1 MGVSTAST
9 EKEPPMTTS
18 VTLSNGL
25 GMPQIGLGVYLMSDV
40 AVCESSVKSAL
51 LTGYRLIDTAIA
63 YRNERAVGRG
73 IRGSAVPREDIFLTT
88 KLWPSHYAY
97 EKARVAIAESVERL
111 DSGYVDLLLL
121 HQPVGDIGG
130 AWRAMEEAVDQGSVR
145 SIGVSN
151 FAVADL
157 ESLDRTAR
165 IKPVLDQVELHPHW
179 QQPELLPYL
188 SSHGIVAEAW
198 YPLGHG
204 SKRLLSE
211 PAVLAAATAHSKSPV
226 QVILRWHVQRG
237 FVAIPKSTDPDH
249 IAANLDVFDFALS
262 AEEMSAIDALGR
274 DRPMFRMPRWAMAA
288 LMPLARPR
296 PRE

>member
-1 MGVSTAST
+1 MTSTV
-9 EKEPPMTTS
+9 P
-18 VTLSNGL
+18 LSNGVRI
-25 GMPQIGLGVYLMSDV
+25 PQIGLGVYLMSDV

-51 LTGYRLIDTAIA
+51 LSGYRLIDTAIA

-73 IRGSAVPREDIFLTT
+73 IRGSGIPREDIFLTS

-111 DSGYVDLLLL
+111 DSGYLDLLLL
-121 HQPVGDIGG
+121 HQPVGDIVG
-130 AWRAMEEAVDQGSVR
+130 AWRAMEEAVDQGAVR

-151 FAVADL
+151 FTVADL
-157 ESLDRTAR
+157 ESLLPKAR
-165 IKPVLDQVELHPHW
+165 IRPVLDQVELHPHW

-188 SSHGIVAEAW
+188 SSQGIVAEAW

-204 SKRLLSE
+204 SKSLLTES
-211 PAVLAAATAHSKSPV
+211 AILAAAAAHSKSPV
-226 QVILRWHVQRG
+226 QIILRWHVQRG

-249 IAANLDVFDFALS
+249 IAANIDVFDFELTAS
-262 AEEMSAIDALGR
+262 EMSAINALGR

-288 LMPLARPR
+288 TMPLARPR
-296 PRE
+296 PRA

>member
-1 MGVSTAST
+1 
-9 EKEPPMTTS
+9 MTTS

-25 GMPQIGLGVYLMSDV
+25 RMPQIGLGVYLISDV
-40 AVCESSVKSAL
+40 AVCEASVKSAL
-51 LTGYRLIDTAIA
+51 IAGYRLIDTAIA
-63 YRNERAVGRG
+63 YRNESAVGRG
-73 IRGSAVPREDIFLTT
+73 MRASEVPREEIFLTT

-97 EKARVAIAESVERL
+97 EKARVAIADSLERL
-111 DSGYVDLLLL
+111 GSGHIDLLLL
-121 HQPVGDIGG
+121 HQPVGDVAG
-130 AWRAMEEAVDQGSVR
+130 AWKALEEAVDQGSVR

-151 FAVADL
+151 FTVADL
-157 ESLDRTAR
+157 ESLNRTAR
-165 IKPVLDQVELHPHW
+165 IRPVLNQVELHPHW

-204 SKRLLSE
+204 SKSLLSE

-237 FVAIPKSTDPDH
+237 FVAIPKSTNPDH

-262 AEEMSAIDALGR
+262 SQEMSAIDALGR

-288 LMPLARPR
+288 VMPLVSPR